1 VLNVVVTSHP
11 LKALANLMHHV
22 VTTAVVSVEKVAA
35 ALVAVTTAAALTLA
49 DAVKTTWAVV
59 AKVTLVEI
67 QLAKA
72 AVVLVAITV
81 LPQRLLVVL
90 MTALHAE
97 HVLCLKVN
105 VHRLTKKLR
114 ALSQAAASHLVV
126 EGSMLKSVPPSQN
139 LIVNLDA

>member
-1 VLNVVVTSHP
+1 MVL
-11 LKALANLMHHV
+11 
-22 VTTAVVSVEKVAA
+22 AVKVAA
-35 ALVAVTTAAALTLA
+35 VLVVVTTAAALTLA
-49 DAVKTTWAVV
+49 HAVKATSAVV

-72 AVVLVAITV
+72 AVVLAVITA
-81 LPQRLLVVL
+81 LPQRLRVVL
-90 MTALHAE
+90 MTVLHAD

-114 ALSQAAASHLVV
+114 ALNQVAVNHLVV
-126 EGSMLKSVPPSQN
+126 AGSMLKSVPLNQN